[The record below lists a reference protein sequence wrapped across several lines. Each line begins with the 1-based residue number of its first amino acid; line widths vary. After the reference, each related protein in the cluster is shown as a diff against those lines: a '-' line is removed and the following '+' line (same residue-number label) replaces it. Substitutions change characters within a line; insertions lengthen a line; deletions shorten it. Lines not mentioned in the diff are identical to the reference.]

1 MMYLSFHTPGVAADA
16 VSNFAPAG
24 RTFREMMQWF
34 YLWCP
39 RRHSPPIKCVPG
51 PVWTE
56 RTSPPCSPPRM
67 TGADPQTHTTSWW
80 TRAVQMSQMKN
91 TKETKNQEGFFS
103 FCISLA
109 FFQSFLCTKVQSRGY
124 FFFFFFSESL
134 QTGEIQSWDGLWLCH
149 MWTSHICAPDPVQD

>member
-1 MMYLSFHTPGVAADA
+1 M
-16 VSNFAPAG
+16 
-24 RTFREMMQWF
+24 
-34 YLWCP
+34 
-39 RRHSPPIKCVPG
+39 PG

-103 FCISLA
+103 FCICLV
-109 FFQSFLCTKVQSRGY
+109 FFQSFLCTKVQSCGY
-124 FFFFFFSESL
+124 FFFFRIAANWGNPVLGWFVTL
-134 QTGEIQSWDGLWLCH
+134 PHVNVAHLCTGPCPRLKPSYTQADVAAVHVAGGTGHILGQPAPPLWPPGLQSWYL
-149 MWTSHICAPDPVQD
+149 